1 MNRMLAD
8 QSQREIVDL
17 IKEVKLSGEME
28 DSLDDDEP
36 WGFNLADVEE
46 PPPGEYS
53 SLLQIG
59 NILDQDEVKSK
70 SEHSGVHCGKIHFDV
85 GEPDVELTLRDRRMS
100 DPLPRVTEVEHLR
113 LEIKALERMLEAKNA
128 SAAMSGSYKRMQRVY
143 KNIEI
148 RQMAEHDVDCPPQL
162 APNELARI
170 ALVQKFGSLK
180 CAARVK
186 GGCLELQNIIT
197 KSPQSQLR
205 EVVDEL
211 LPTIGCLASDFFGN
225 YVVQCIVKVA
235 TDSDL
240 ITQLC
245 TALAP
250 SLGSLSTTQ
259 TGTRVA
265 QTLLGKCE
273 TSDQRR
279 IVCHALSDH
288 VCSLCKDPVGTYVIQ
303 KAADVLPAKYVDIL
317 FKGLSGRI
325 SEVSCDK
332 NGACGIRTA
341 MKRVTGERRNHLLR
355 EICTD
360 AKRLAMHG
368 FGNYVIQA
376 CLQGEADLL
385 VNALVPHVVDLSRN
399 KHGSNVVETLIKR
412 NDREREQTLQIIAS
426 HAQLLALDSYGNFVV
441 QTAVHHASQREF
453 AQICNAVVPVQVEL
467 AQFKQGK
474 TLLQLLRS
482 RSFAP

>member
-1 MNRMLAD
+1 MTGLLVD
-8 QSQREIVDL
+8 ESQREIVDL
-17 IKEVKLSGEME
+17 IKKDLIME
-28 DSLDDDEP
+28 DSLSDDEP

-70 SEHSGVHCGKIHFDV
+70 SEHSGVQCGKIHFDV
-85 GEPDVELTLRDRRMS
+85 GEPDMELTLRDRRMS

-113 LEIKALERMLEAKNA
+113 LEIKALERKLEARNA
-128 SAAMSGSYKRMQRVY
+128 PSSNKSYKRMERVY
-143 KNIEI
+143 RNIEM
-148 RQMAEHDVDCPPQL
+148 RQMAEHDVDSPPQL
-162 APNELARI
+162 APNELAKI

-197 KSPQSQLR
+197 KSTQSQLR
-205 EVVDEL
+205 EIVDEL

-240 ITQLC
+240 ITLLC

-273 TSDQRR
+273 TNDQRS

-288 VCSLCKDPVGTYVIQ
+288 VCTLCKDPVGTYVVQ

-341 MKRVTGERRNHLLR
+341 MKRVTGDRRRQLLR

-376 CLQGEADLL
+376 CLQGEATQL
-385 VNALVPHVVDLSRN
+385 VNALIPHVVDLSGN

-412 NDREREQTLQIIAS
+412 NDQERARTLQIIAS
-426 HAQLLALDSYGNFVV
+426 HAQHLALDSYGNFVV
-441 QTAVHHASQREF
+441 QTAVHHATQNEF
-453 AQICNAVVPVQVEL
+453 LQICNAVQPIVGEL
-467 AQFKQGK
+467 SQFKQGK